1 MRMRNQEGFTLIE
14 LVVVIVI
21 LGILAATALPRFI
34 NVTNQAH
41 SAAVAGAGG
50 GFGSA
55 VALVHAKW
63 VADGADP
70 AASDIDLDVDGT
82 DDARVSAAGWP
93 VDAAAGN
100 DSIAAAAHGQCV
112 SVWRQIMQNP
122 PTVAASGAVVN
133 EDYEAV
139 AAADTCTY
147 NYQGVTGNALSITY
161 DADSGAV
168 TVDSTI

>member
-1 MRMRNQEGFTLIE
+1 MGTRNQQGFTLIE

-63 VADGADP
+63 VADGANP
-70 AASDIDLDVDGT
+70 AASDLDLDEDGNA
-82 DDARVSAAGWP
+82 DVRVSAAGWP
-93 VDAAAGN
+93 VADPAGN
-100 DSIAAAAHGQCV
+100 DAIAQNAHAQCV
-112 SVWRQIMQNP
+112 DVWENIMQNP
-122 PTVAASGAVVN
+122 PSVNTAAN
-133 EDYEAV
+133 
-139 AAADTCTY
+139 AADYQAQATADNTCVYTY
-147 NYQGVTGNALSITY
+147 QAVGGLSITY
-161 DADSGAV
+161 RSDTGAV
-168 TVDSTI
+168 TVDDTI